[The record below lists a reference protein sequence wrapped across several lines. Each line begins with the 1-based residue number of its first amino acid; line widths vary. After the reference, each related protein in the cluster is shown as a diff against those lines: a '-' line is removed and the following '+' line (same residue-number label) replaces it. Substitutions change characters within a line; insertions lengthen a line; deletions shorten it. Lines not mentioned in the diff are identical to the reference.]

1 MATWYDFIQSIYD
14 SLTANATLAG
24 VPVIVG
30 KDEPFPKA
38 AAIRLLRGDDTGE
51 RRLRARSVSTK
62 KPIEIIVE
70 VWEESQ
76 TTNPLAGYEKLATLE
91 GKVDTA
97 LEAWADSPPELSGV
111 QFYPAIT
118 RRVPSNDELTRPM
131 VGSRATLQIDYI

>member
-14 SLTANATLAG
+14 SLIANTDLTG
-24 VPVIVG
+24 VPVVVG

-38 AAIRLLRGDDTGE
+38 AAIRLLRGEDTGE
-51 RRLRARSVSTK
+51 RRLRARGVSTK

-76 TTNPLAGYEKLATLE
+76 ATNPLAGYAKLEALE
-91 GKVDTA
+91 NRVDTA
-97 LEAWADSPPELSGV
+97 LEAWADNPPGLSGV
-111 QFYPAIT
+111 SFYPAIR
-118 RRVPSNDELTRPM
+118 RRVPANEELTRPM